1 MERVLQ
7 KEPQLKYWNW
17 LNKLK
22 DQFKIKAL
30 SFIGR
35 CVFQLLFLL
44 NKVKIH
50 GEDNLLQ
57 LAKAGKP
64 IMVCVWHGRLLFPSW
79 YIRLKMTNLH
89 AIASRH
95 SDAEIMA
102 RILKHWG
109 YSLIRGS
116 TRKGGKAVV
125 QKMADVF
132 KNGGIVA
139 VTNDGPK
146 GPPKIAKAGSTGL
159 AIKYNVN
166 MITIT
171 GSATKYW
178 QMKSWDKFMLPK
190 PFGRIDILV
199 APPLQIDIPP
209 ANNEEEIKLLSDYM
223 NHYQDEVDRMT
234 GKI

>member
-1 MERVLQ
+1 M
-7 KEPQLKYWNW
+7 
-17 LNKLK
+17 KL
-22 DQFKIKAL
+22 ICL

-35 CVFQLLFLL
+35 WVFQLLFFL
-44 NKVKIH
+44 NKVIIH
-50 GEDNLLQ
+50 GEENLLN

-79 YIRLKMTNLH
+79 YIRLKITNLY
-89 AIASRH
+89 AIASHH

-102 RILKHWG
+102 RILKRWG

-116 TRKGGKAVV
+116 TKKGGKAVV
-125 QKMADVF
+125 LKMAEVF

-146 GPPKIAKAGSTGL
+146 GPPRIAKAGSTGL
-159 AIKYNVN
+159 AIKYNVS
-166 MITIT
+166 MVMIT
-171 GSATKYW
+171 GSATKFW
-178 QMKSWDKFMLPK
+178 QINSWDRFMLPK
-190 PFGRIDILV
+190 PFGRIDIVV
-199 APPLQIDIPP
+199 APPLEIATPP
-209 ANNEEEIKLLSDYM
+209 ENNEEEIKLLSNYM

>member
-146 GPPKIAKAGSTGL
+146 GPPKIAKAGSAGL

-178 QMKSWDKFMLPK
+178 QIKSWDKFMLPK

-209 ANNEEEIKLLSDYM
+209 ANNEEEVKLLSDYM
-223 NHYQDEVDRMT
+223 NHYQNKVDRMT

>member
-1 MERVLQ
+1 M
-7 KEPQLKYWNW
+7 
-17 LNKLK
+17 
-22 DQFKIKAL
+22 KIKAL

-35 CVFQLLFLL
+35 SVFQLLFLL

-79 YIRLKMTNLH
+79 YIRLKMTNLY

-102 RILKHWG
+102 RILRHWG

-125 QKMADVF
+125 QKMTDVF

-159 AIKYNVN
+159 AIKYDVN

-209 ANNEEEIKLLSDYM
+209 ENNEEEIKLLSDYM

>member
-1 MERVLQ
+1 M
-7 KEPQLKYWNW
+7 KDQLK
-17 LNKLK
+17 
-22 DQFKIKAL
+22 IKVF

-35 CVFQLLFLL
+35 WIFQLLLLL

-89 AIASRH
+89 AIASYH

-146 GPPKIAKAGSTGL
+146 GPPRIAKAGSTGL
-159 AIKYNVN
+159 AIKYDVN

-178 QMKSWDKFMLPK
+178 QMNSWDKFMLPK
-190 PFGRIDILV
+190 PFGCIDILV

-209 ANNEEEIKLLSDYM
+209 ANNEEEVKFLSDYM

>member
-22 DQFKIKAL
+22 DQFKIKAI

-89 AIASRH
+89 AIASHH

-116 TRKGGKAVV
+116 TRQGGKAVV

-146 GPPKIAKAGSTGL
+146 GPPKIAKAGSAGL

-178 QMKSWDKFMLPK
+178 QIKSWDKFMLPK

>member
-1 MERVLQ
+1 M
-7 KEPQLKYWNW
+7 
-17 LNKLK
+17 
-22 DQFKIKAL
+22 KAL

-89 AIASRH
+89 AIASHH

-125 QKMADVF
+125 KKMADVF

-146 GPPKIAKAGSTGL
+146 GPPKVAKAGSTGL

-199 APPLQIDIPP
+199 APPLQIDTPP
-209 ANNEEEIKLLSDYM
+209 ANNEEEVKLLSDYM

>member
-1 MERVLQ
+1 M
-7 KEPQLKYWNW
+7 
-17 LNKLK
+17 
-22 DQFKIKAL
+22 KAL

-57 LAKAGKP
+57 LVKAGKP

-89 AIASRH
+89 AIASHH

-146 GPPKIAKAGSTGL
+146 GPLRIAKAGSAGL

-199 APPLQIDIPP
+199 APPLQIDILP
-209 ANNEEEIKLLSDYM
+209 ANNEEEVKLLSDYM

>member
-1 MERVLQ
+1 M
-7 KEPQLKYWNW
+7 
-17 LNKLK
+17 KL
-22 DQFKIKAL
+22 ICL

-35 CVFQLLFLL
+35 WVFQLLFFL
-44 NKVKIH
+44 NKVIIH
-50 GEDNLLQ
+50 GEENLLN

-79 YIRLKMTNLH
+79 YIRLKTTNLH
-89 AIASRH
+89 AIASHH

-102 RILKHWG
+102 RILKRWG

-116 TRKGGKAVV
+116 TKKGGKAVV
-125 QKMADVF
+125 LKMADVF

-146 GPPKIAKAGSTGL
+146 GPPRIAKAGSTRL
-159 AIKYNVN
+159 AIKYNVS
-166 MITIT
+166 MVMIT
-171 GSATKYW
+171 GSATKFW
-178 QMKSWDKFMLPK
+178 QINSWDRFMLPK
-190 PFGRIDILV
+190 PFGRIDIVV
-199 APPLQIDIPP
+199 APPLEIATPP
-209 ANNEEEIKLLSDYM
+209 ENNEEEIKLLSNYM

>member
-1 MERVLQ
+1 M
-7 KEPQLKYWNW
+7 
-17 LNKLK
+17 KL
-22 DQFKIKAL
+22 ICL

-35 CVFQLLFLL
+35 WVFQLLFFL
-44 NKVKIH
+44 NKVIIH
-50 GEDNLLQ
+50 GEENLIN

-79 YIRLKMTNLH
+79 YIRLKITNLH
-89 AIASRH
+89 AIASHH

-102 RILKHWG
+102 RILKRWG

-116 TRKGGKAVV
+116 TKKGGKAVV
-125 QKMADVF
+125 LKMAEVF

-146 GPPKIAKAGSTGL
+146 GPPRIAKAGSTGL
-159 AIKYNVN
+159 AIKYNVS
-166 MITIT
+166 MVMIT
-171 GSATKYW
+171 GSATKFW
-178 QMKSWDKFMLPK
+178 QINSWDRFMLPK
-190 PFGRIDILV
+190 PFGRIDIVV
-199 APPLQIDIPP
+199 APPLEIATPP
-209 ANNEEEIKLLSDYM
+209 ENNEEEIKLLSNYM

>member
-1 MERVLQ
+1 M
-7 KEPQLKYWNW
+7 
-17 LNKLK
+17 KL
-22 DQFKIKAL
+22 ICL

-35 CVFQLLFLL
+35 WVFQLLFFL
-44 NKVKIH
+44 NKVIIH
-50 GEDNLLQ
+50 GEENLLN

-79 YIRLKMTNLH
+79 YIRLKITHLH
-89 AIASRH
+89 AIASHH

-102 RILKHWG
+102 RILKRWG

-116 TRKGGKAVV
+116 TKKGGKAVV
-125 QKMADVF
+125 LKMAEVF

-146 GPPKIAKAGSTGL
+146 GPPRIAKAGSTGL
-159 AIKYNVN
+159 AIKYNVS
-166 MITIT
+166 MVMIT
-171 GSATKYW
+171 GSATKFW
-178 QMKSWDKFMLPK
+178 QINSWDRFMLPK
-190 PFGRIDILV
+190 PFGRIDIVV
-199 APPLQIDIPP
+199 APPLEIATPP
-209 ANNEEEIKLLSDYM
+209 ENNEEEIKLLSNYM

>member
-1 MERVLQ
+1 M
-7 KEPQLKYWNW
+7 
-17 LNKLK
+17 KL
-22 DQFKIKAL
+22 ICL

-35 CVFQLLFLL
+35 WVFQLLFFL
-44 NKVKIH
+44 NKVIIH
-50 GEDNLLQ
+50 GEENLLN

-79 YIRLKMTNLH
+79 YIRLKTTNLH
-89 AIASRH
+89 AIASHH

-102 RILKHWG
+102 RILKRWG

-116 TRKGGKAVV
+116 TKKGGKAVV
-125 QKMADVF
+125 LKMAEVF

-146 GPPKIAKAGSTGL
+146 GPPRIAKAGSTGL
-159 AIKYNVN
+159 AIKYNVS
-166 MITIT
+166 MVTIT
-171 GSATKYW
+171 GSATKFW
-178 QMKSWDKFMLPK
+178 QMKSWDRFMLPK
-190 PFGRIDILV
+190 PFGRIDIMV
-199 APPLQIDIPP
+199 SPPLEIATPP
-209 ANNEEEIKLLSDYM
+209 ENNEEEIKLLSNYM

>member
-1 MERVLQ
+1 MLQ

-17 LNKLK
+17 LNKMK
-22 DQFKIKAL
+22 DQFKMKAL

-35 CVFQLLFLL
+35 WVFQLLFFL

-89 AIASRH
+89 AIASHH

-146 GPPKIAKAGSTGL
+146 GPPRIAKAGSAGL

-223 NHYQDEVDRMT
+223 NHYQDEVDRIT